1 MLDKKRNRL
10 GNDRADKKS
19 FVVFNL
25 RQMKRVN
32 ECLIVHRRTGIES
45 CMVNGLSDYLLKQL
59 RECIGLGID
68 EGFEI
73 VLEEDETDPESDVC
87 ILTEVDVDVLL

>member
-1 MLDKKRNRL
+1 
-10 GNDRADKKS
+10 
-19 FVVFNL
+19 
-25 RQMKRVN
+25 
-32 ECLIVHRRTGIES
+32 
-45 CMVNGLSDYLLKQL
+45 MVNGLSDYLLKQL